1 MLFFGSSTIKG
12 PLKQR
17 FRIPVPLLVLTL
29 ALIGITQV
37 LGQSQGSGGLGL
49 SNVGE
54 FNENSLQNVTT
65 LQVGQPLNRTIGGG
79 EKQSFEVFLNADQF
93 ARFSIEQRGIFLNA
107 TLFDLG
113 GDQVIL
119 IDNPSGGYG
128 PIYLSIIARSS
139 GKFRLDVRSV
149 EDWSNAGSFE
159 VSLADLRQ
167 PTSEDDT
174 RIQAETSFAKARDL
188 VESTAY
194 EQAILEYD
202 QALSL
207 WRTLNDKHW
216 EALTQFARGSAYRRW
231 GKRKEAVDCFTEVL
245 KIPNPQFETNDWRLK
260 ASTLND
266 LGYNYSFLGDTEK
279 AFSTLRL
286 ALDLY
291 AAHGDRRGQASALN
305 NLALTYLSSG
315 ELYSALPLLKTA
327 LSFRRFENDRRGAIN
342 ILNSIGAVCDA
353 IGEPNRALG
362 YYTQALSGWQEINGL
377 RPLGDPTNLATALNN
392 VGIAHDKLGDSGLAL
407 EYYLQALDKFKST
420 DPNRAATLDNIG
432 ELYAAAGDGERA
444 KQYYDL
450 ALNFWDTLEKPNVN
464 LKANLLIHLGQYY
477 FARDDLPQ
485 ALRFFQQ
492 AYDLTTNATRRA
504 EALTHIGAVLMQQNN
519 LATALDTFKRALEI
533 QVNLKNHRGE
543 AIARQKRGE
552 AYALSGQTFEAHEEF
567 DRALS
572 LWRLVQDSRGEAVTL
587 NSIAKVESDQQKLRD
602 ALQYSDQAIKII
614 ESLRTKVSSR
624 QLRISY
630 FANQENYYALNAD
643 LNMRLYK
650 ATGDKTF
657 VAAAL
662 EASEKSRARSLMDSL
677 AETRTNVTEGIS
689 AALLKREKE
698 IHQRLLAKSEAQ
710 TKLLSNKHSD
720 SEAIA
725 MAKEL
730 VELIREYDDVRDRIR
745 STSPK
750 YGQLTQPQPLVV
762 AEIQKLLDDDTLL
775 LEYSLGEK
783 QSYAWVLSKTTIEG
797 FELPEQ
803 QRIETA
809 ARRLIT
815 ALTQRHLNQ
824 AGETLIQRK
833 ARFEKLDGE
842 FATAATLLSRMLIEP
857 VSSMLY
863 HKRLLIVGDGVLQFV
878 PFAALPVPQKTESVA
893 TTAKMELRPLIA
905 DNELISLASA
915 STLAVQRNVFAGRK
929 QAPQGVAVFAN
940 AVFGADDPRVRSAT
954 GRGKKVSGAHTQEQ
968 ETPGLARNK
977 ANLPQELTRALGDV
991 GLERISWLP
1000 YSRDEALAIKK
1011 VAPPGQTM
1019 LALDFKAS
1027 RATVTNKELSQYRIL
1042 HFATHGIVDLENPQ
1056 LSGIILSLV
1065 DENGTP
1071 QDGYIRLHDIYN
1083 LNLPAELVVLSAC
1096 DTGVGKRIKGEGL
1109 MTLTRG
1115 FMYAGAARVVASLWK
1130 VEDLATAELMGKFYK
1145 EMFTN
1150 GRQPADA
1157 LRAAQLAMSK
1167 DKRWQS
1173 PYYWAGFILQGDW
1186 Q

>member
-1 MLFFGSSTIKG
+1 LYLAVPGVTYVCGQSPGPGDLSRSSAYSRAI
-12 PLKQR
+12 PLQDG
-17 FRIPVPLLVLTL
+17 LVLL
-29 ALIGITQV
+29 HP
-37 LGQSQGSGGLGL
+37 
-49 SNVGE
+49 GE
-54 FNENSLQNVTT
+54 TVTR
-65 LQVGQPLNRTIGGG
+65 NIKGG
-79 EKQSFEVFLNADQF
+79 EKQSFEILLNAGQF
-93 ARFSIEQRGIFLNA
+93 VSISIEQHGIILSGA
-107 TLFDLG
+107 LFDPSG
-113 GDQVIL
+113 AQI
-119 IDNPSGGYG
+119 IAMDNPSGAHG
-128 PIYLSIIARSS
+128 PICLSAVARES
-139 GKFRLDVRSV
+139 GRFRLDVRST
-149 EDWSNAGSFE
+149 EDWSNAGTFE
-159 VSLADLRQ
+159 LILSPLRQ
-167 PTSEDDT
+167 PTAEDDT

-188 VESTAY
+188 VESAFY
-194 EQAILEYD
+194 EQAIAEYD
-202 QALSL
+202 RALPL
-207 WRTLNDKHW
+207 WRSLDDKHW
-216 EALTQFARGSAYRRW
+216 ESLTQFARGSAYRRW
-231 GKRKEAVDCFTEVL
+231 GKRKEAGDCFIEAL
-245 KIPNPQFETNDWRLK
+245 KISNPQFETNDWRLK
-260 ASTLND
+260 ASALND
-266 LGYNYSFLGDTEK
+266 LGYNYNVLGETEK
-279 AFSTLRL
+279 ALSTLRL

-315 ELYSALPLLKTA
+315 ELYSALPLLETA
-327 LSFRRFENDRRGAIN
+327 LPFRQAENDRRGAIN
-342 ILNSIGAVCDA
+342 IINSIGAVYDA
-353 IGEPNRALG
+353 VGEPYEAKDYYVRAL
-362 YYTQALSGWQEINGL
+362 NGL
-377 RPLGDPTNLATALNN
+377 QELYQIRPLSDPTNLATALNN
-392 VGIAHDKLGDSGLAL
+392 VGTAHDKLGDSGLAL
-407 EYYLQALDKFKST
+407 EYYLQALEKFKST

-450 ALNFWDTLEKPNVN
+450 ALNFWGTLEKPNVN
-464 LKANLLIHLGQYY
+464 LKANLLIHFGEYY
-477 FARDDLPQ
+477 FVHDDLPQ
-485 ALRFFQQ
+485 ALRLFQQ

-504 EALTHIGAVLMQQNN
+504 EALTHIAAVLMQQNN
-519 LATALDTFKRALEI
+519 LATALDTLKRALEI

-543 AIARQKRGE
+543 AITRQKRGE
-552 AYALSGQTFEAHEEF
+552 AYALLGQTFEAHQEL
-567 DRALS
+567 DQALS
-572 LWRLVQDSRGEAVTL
+572 LWRLVQDSRGEAATL

-602 ALQYSDQAIKII
+602 ALQHSDQAIKII

-630 FANQENYYALNAD
+630 FANQENYFAFNAD

-650 ATGDKTF
+650 ATRDKTF

-689 AALLKREKE
+689 AALVKHEQE

-710 TKLLSNKHSD
+710 TRLLSSKHSE
-720 SEAIA
+720 SEATA
-725 MAKEL
+725 MAKDL

-745 STSPK
+745 STNPK

-775 LEYSLGEK
+775 LEYLLGEK
-783 QSYAWVLSKTTIEG
+783 QSYAWVVGKTTIEG
-797 FELPEQ
+797 IELPGRQE
-803 QRIETA
+803 IEIS
-809 ARRLIT
+809 ARRVIT

-824 AGETLIQRK
+824 AGETLAQRK
-833 ARFEKLDGE
+833 ARSEKLDGE
-842 FATAATLLSRMLIEP
+842 FAAAASSLSRMLIDP
-857 VSSMLY
+857 VSPMLDK
-863 HKRLLIVGDGVLQFV
+863 KRLLIVGDGVLQFV
-878 PFAALPVPQKTESVA
+878 PFAALPAPQKIESVA
-893 TTAKMELRPLIA
+893 ATAKAEVRPLIA
-905 DNELISLASA
+905 DYELISLASA
-915 STLAVQRNVFAGRK
+915 SALAVQRNALAGRK
-929 QAPQGVAVFAN
+929 PAPQAVAVLAN

-954 GRGKKVSGAHTQEQ
+954 NRGKKVLGAHKQEQ
-968 ETPGLARNK
+968 QSQGLVSSK

-1011 VAPPGQTM
+1011 VAPHGKTM
-1019 LALDFKAS
+1019 LALDFEAS
-1027 RATVTNKELSQYRIL
+1027 RATLTSKELSQYRML

-1056 LSGIILSLV
+1056 LSGLILSLV

-1096 DTGVGKRIKGEGL
+1096 DTGVGKQIHGEGL

-1157 LRAAQLAMSK
+1157 LRAAQLAMAK